1 MASSWSEKIQKKR
14 EARHE
19 AIPTTWRIPAE
30 VLAVLKTPIEG
41 HQNNIIELD
50 LVRKSGDLNSHELDI
65 IEKFTVEQ
73 LLCALV
79 SGALTA
85 VEVTVAYS
93 KRAAVAQQLLAG
105 PFHGL
110 SIGLKDSLQVA
121 GSQAALG
128 FVSYLDHMSERNSHL
143 VDVLLSLGAIVY
155 VETNVPQTLAT
166 VDSDNNIFG
175 RTVNPWNTML
185 GAGGSSGGEGA
196 LVALYGSP
204 LGVGADVGG
213 SIRIPSLCCGTYG
226 FKPTVSRVPYGGQKD
241 CTEPG
246 MNFMLP
252 SAGLLS
258 HDINSLDIFMR
269 LVINAEPARFD
280 SSVIDTQ
287 LRIDVLPEDPRFPL
301 HPTVKHTMNEAV
313 RRLRAQCHTIIP
325 LNVQKCYI
333 ADATETAWEFFMIN
347 DAAYKHVAAGEEPLV
362 PSVICTHEIARNLE
376 YRFIPDVNDRD
387 RLSQLAV
394 FRTMRAL
401 IIDEWRKIWVDHKL
415 DLVLAPSAQSTA
427 VKHDKVGLPAY
438 TTLTN
443 VLDVRRKY

>member
-1 MASSWSEKIQKKR
+1 
-14 EARHE
+14 
-19 AIPTTWRIPAE
+19 
-30 VLAVLKTPIEG
+30 
-41 HQNNIIELD
+41 
-50 LVRKSGDLNSHELDI
+50 
-65 IEKFTVEQ
+65 
-73 LLCALV
+73 
-79 SGALTA
+79 
-85 VEVTVAYS
+85 
-93 KRAAVAQQLLAG
+93 
-105 PFHGL
+105 
-110 SIGLKDSLQVA
+110 
-121 GSQAALG
+121 
-128 FVSYLDHMSERNSHL
+128 MSERNSHL

-204 LGVGADVGG
+204 LGVGTDVGG

-226 FKPTVSRVPYGGQKD
+226 FKPTASRVPRD
-241 CTEPG
+241 
-246 MNFMLP
+246 LP
-252 SAGLLS
+252 
-258 HDINSLDIFMR
+258 DPP
-269 LVINAEPARFD
+269 E
-280 SSVIDTQ
+280 TQ

-325 LNVQKCYI
+325 LDVQKCYI

-401 IIDEWRKIWVDHKL
+401 IIDGWGRIWVDHKL

-443 VLDVRRKY
+443 VLDYPSCVIPFLRAETKACPDDIEIRPGQNVPEYGPDDVEGAPTSVQVFTRGMRDEECLHLGYYILCLTVDYPSRQHSNYARAEPRVKKEKEIDMEKLYGV